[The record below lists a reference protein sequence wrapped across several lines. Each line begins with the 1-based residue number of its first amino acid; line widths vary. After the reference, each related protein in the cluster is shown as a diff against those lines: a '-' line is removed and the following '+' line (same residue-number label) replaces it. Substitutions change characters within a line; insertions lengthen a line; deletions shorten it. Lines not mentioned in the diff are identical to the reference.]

1 MLKNT
6 VSARSTQNIM
16 KNESFRQG
24 KVDTGFILTHADEL
38 NVPPPST
45 ANIVAEAAKRA
56 KARKASKK

>member
-1 MLKNT
+1 
-6 VSARSTQNIM
+6 M
-16 KNESFRQG
+16 KNESFRAGQ
-24 KVDTGFILTHADEL
+24 VDTGFILKHADEL